1 MEIEALFRDI
11 TQTMVKYGVI
21 PRKYGPIP
29 LPDPVNYIGQW
40 VRNHPDEAVQ
50 MATVIRDRVAKT

>member
-11 TQTMVKYGVI
+11 TQTMVI